1 MKYFWL
7 IKTIDSEYGSSY
19 KFIAESLEEA
29 EANRMNF
36 CGWYCERG
44 DVTIVKVDQN
54 FRVVEE
60 IEYFHGK
67 IIKHTKAPANGLLI

>member
-7 IKTIDSEYGSSY
+7 IKTNDNEYGSSY
-19 KFIAESLEEA
+19 KFIAETLEEA
-29 EANRMNF
+29 EANRMNY

-54 FRVVEE
+54 FHIVEE
-60 IEYFHGK
+60 IDYFHGK
-67 IIKHTKAPANGLLI
+67 IVKHTKAPANGLLI

>member
-29 EANRMNF
+29 EANRMRF
-36 CGWYCERG
+36 CGWYCQRG

-54 FRVVEE
+54 FRVLEE
-60 IEYFHGK
+60 IE
-67 IIKHTKAPANGLLI
+67 

>member
-29 EANRMNF
+29 EANRMRF
-36 CGWYCERG
+36 CGWYCQRG

-54 FRVVEE
+54 FRVLEE
-60 IEYFHGK
+60 IEYFHGE
-67 IIKHTKAPANGLLI
+67 IVKHTKTPANGLLF